1 MNISQYAKKRHAT
14 KAFDPSRKL
23 PENVIAELRELI
35 RFSPSSVN
43 TQPWHFIVASSEE
56 GKKRIAK
63 AAENGYTYNVPKIRD
78 ASHVMVLC
86 TRTTLDDTHMAMVL
100 EQEDKDQRFINPAAK
115 AAQHGSRQLYA
126 NSHRYDLKD
135 AQHWMEKQV
144 YLALGTLLLG
154 AATLEIDTVPIEGFD
169 ARVLDEELG
178 LRAKGMTSV
187 VLVGLGYH
195 SGEDF
200 NAKLPK
206 SRLPRESVFTEL

>member
-1 MNISQYAKKRHAT
+1 MNISQYAKKRHAS

-23 PENVIAELRELI
+23 PENIIAELRELI

-43 TQPWHFIVASSEE
+43 SQPWHFIVAASDE
-56 GKKRIAK
+56 GKSRIAK
-63 AAENGYTYNVPKIRD
+63 AAENGYPYNVSKIRD

-86 TRTTLDDTHMAMVL
+86 TRTALDDGHLATVL
-100 EQEDKDQRFINPAAK
+100 EQEDEDQRFINPAAK
-115 AAQHGSRQLYA
+115 TAQHGSRQFYA
-126 NSHRYDLKD
+126 NLHRYDLKD
-135 AQHWMEKQV
+135 AQHWMEKQL

-169 ARVLDEELG
+169 ARLLDEELG
-178 LRAKGMTSV
+178 LRAKGLSSV

-195 SGEDF
+195 SAEDF

-206 SRLPRESVFTEL
+206 SRLPQESVFTDL